1 MLKFDTSQQD
11 QIYDEIWHKK
21 IENVLGEQTSYFF
34 RDYLQYKN
42 QEPLKVVN
50 ASNTKDLYQR
60 FRDFVE
66 ENFSNRVNDFVNDI
80 VKYVKLYKWIVF
92 DHQDLIYIE

>member
-1 MLKFDTSQQD
+1 
-11 QIYDEIWHKK
+11 
-21 IENVLGEQTSYFF
+21 
-34 RDYLQYKN
+34 
-42 QEPLKVVN
+42 VVN

-92 DHQDLIYIE
+92 DHQDLISNDVERNLKIKELLKDIFHHIET